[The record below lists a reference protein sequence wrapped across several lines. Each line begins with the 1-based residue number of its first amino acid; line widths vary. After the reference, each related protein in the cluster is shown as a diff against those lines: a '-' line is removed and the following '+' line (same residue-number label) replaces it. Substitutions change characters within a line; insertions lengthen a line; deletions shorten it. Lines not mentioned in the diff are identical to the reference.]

1 MKGRYNPIAHEK
13 LSKIESV
20 LNQHRPIVDHAC
32 IKEDFE
38 YTQTLP
44 PEQALRRQLFYQMSR
59 LTKTKGSLTYDD
71 RVDVLSFA
79 VAYWVDQMARDSDQA
94 VYDRKHD
101 KLRVELD
108 NFMKHNVFHKKSEK
122 TWVNI

>member
-1 MKGRYNPIAHEK
+1 
-13 LSKIESV
+13 
-20 LNQHRPIVDHAC
+20 
-32 IKEDFE
+32 
-38 YTQTLP
+38 
-44 PEQALRRQLFYQMSR
+44 MSR

-79 VAYWVDQMARDSDQA
+79 VAAYWVDQMARDADQA
-94 VYDRKHD
+94 VYDRKQD